1 MEIRIKPPAQWD
13 FFNAGLRQPTN
24 AIYFLAAQYLSSC
37 LKLSE
42 DPCQDFYSFACGN
55 FINFNPVLGGSK
67 SWGPFEIAQNA
78 TNYAIKGTYSA
89 VLPYCIFRTFW
100 WHQ

>member
-1 MEIRIKPPAQWD
+1 MGFLQCR
-13 FFNAGLRQPTN
+13 PTP
-24 AIYFLAAQYLSSC
+24 IHVTYFLAAQYLSSC

-55 FINFNPVLGGSK
+55 FRTLNPVLSGPK
-67 SWGPFEIAQNA
+67 SWGPFEIARNA

-89 VLPYCIFRTFW
+89 VLPFCLFTPFW